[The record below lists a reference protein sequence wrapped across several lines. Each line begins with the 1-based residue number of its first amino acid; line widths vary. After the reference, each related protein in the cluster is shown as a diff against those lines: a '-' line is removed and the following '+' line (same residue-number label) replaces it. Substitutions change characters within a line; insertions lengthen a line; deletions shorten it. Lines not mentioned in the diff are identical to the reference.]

1 MANHF
6 CETVV
11 GFTSQK
17 KNERYERKIKRCNGY
32 NDRRKEKIQKE
43 EMQKIKGIKERC
55 QQINAPTNFFG
66 FEKTG
71 SQALFCVEASELREF
86 NTQLMKLC

>member
-43 EMQKIKGIKERC
+43 EKYKRKVS
-55 QQINAPTNFFG
+55 TD
-66 FEKTG
+66 
-71 SQALFCVEASELREF
+71 
-86 NTQLMKLC
+86 